1 MHQIAK
7 AYQNKKTNKNDV
19 IHTPRKIALKMIEMC
34 CIKKG
39 ERVLDPCAGSN
50 RIFYNNLPTQ
60 SINDYCEITEGN
72 DFFDY
77 DKSVDVICGNPPY
90 SLWTAWLDKTMDLQ
104 PNRFCYVFGQ
114 LNFTTVRLN
123 KIIARGYGMTS
134 MHIFKST
141 FWFGDSFAVLFEK
154 DVVISKC
161 LISIEPA
168 TINCDDCGK
177 RCKRIKQNI
186 CGKIDKEIKIEMEM
200 I

>member
-7 AYQNKKTNKNDV
+7 AYQNKKTTKNDV

-34 CIKKG
+34 DIKEG

-50 RIFYNNLPTQ
+50 KIFYNNLPTQ
-60 SINDYCEITEGN
+60 SINDYCEITEGT

-77 DKSVDVICGNPPY
+77 NKPVDVICGNPPY
-90 SLWTAWLDKTMDLQ
+90 SLWNAWLDKTIDLQ

-141 FWFGDSFAVLFEK
+141 FWFGDSFAILFEK

-177 RCKRIKQNI
+177 RCKRIEQNI
-186 CGKIDKEIKIEMEM
+186 CGKIDKEFKIEMQM

>member
-7 AYQNKKTNKNDV
+7 AYQNKKTTKNDV

-34 CIKKG
+34 SIQRG

-50 RIFYNNLPTQ
+50 RIFFDNLPTT
-60 SINDYCEITEGN
+60 SINDYCEITEGT
-72 DFFDY
+72 DFFNY
-77 DKSVDVICGNPPY
+77 DKPIDVICGNPPY
-90 SLWTAWLDKTMDLQ
+90 SRWNDWLDKTMDLQ

-154 DVVISKC
+154 DARSI
-161 LISIEPA
+161 ISIELA
-168 TINCDDCGK
+168 TLNCDECGK
-177 RCKRIKQNI
+177 RCKRIIQNV
-186 CGKIDKEIKIEMEM
+186 CGKINKEIELEM